1 MRSYVP
7 ILALL
12 VALPAASA
20 CTRTTP
26 LAPSPG
32 PWRLSGTV
40 SGIVSPGAFVPLGGA
55 TLTVIDGVNLDARTT
70 SDSAGRYAFHALEGG
85 RFTLWITAPGY
96 SAVTPVVELFQDTGA
111 NFALPPQ

>member
-1 MRSYVP
+1 MRSCV
-7 ILALL
+7 LAVSLL
-12 VALPAASA
+12 MVLLAASA

-26 LAPSPG
+26 LEPSPG

-40 SGIVSPGAFVPLGGA
+40 SGITSPGVFVPLGGA

-70 SDSAGRYAFHALEGG
+70 SDAAGRYAFEALAGG

-96 SAVTPVVELFQDTGA
+96 SDVTPVVELFRDTGA